1 MNTSIFDKGCFYPF
15 YKICFAPGW
24 CLHGKGRVLLTPWK
38 FPVPSC
44 GQETGTVPLW
54 PFCFLTAAKQSL
66 GLVSWEGRGVLSR
79 RGKQS
84 PLRFQQR
91 GERSYELMVCAQ
103 HSWQGSLHEFLK
115 QFSAE
120 TAPSTTWNSI
130 FQGKSSLVWAADQ
143 LPCHLLTQ
151 LLWPGE
157 LWAAPATP
165 GLHQGRVW
173 PMSSTFLPLP
183 T

>member
-1 MNTSIFDKGCFYPF
+1 MNASIFDKGCFYPF

-79 RGKQS
+79 RENRALSG
-84 PLRFQQR
+84 
-91 GERSYELMVCAQ
+91 
-103 HSWQGSLHEFLK
+103 
-115 QFSAE
+115 FSSEESA
-120 TAPSTTWNSI
+120 
-130 FQGKSSLVWAADQ
+130 V
-143 LPCHLLTQ
+143 
-151 LLWPGE
+151 
-157 LWAAPATP
+157 
-165 GLHQGRVW
+165 
-173 PMSSTFLPLP
+173 MSSWSVHSTAGREVFMNF
-183 T
+183 